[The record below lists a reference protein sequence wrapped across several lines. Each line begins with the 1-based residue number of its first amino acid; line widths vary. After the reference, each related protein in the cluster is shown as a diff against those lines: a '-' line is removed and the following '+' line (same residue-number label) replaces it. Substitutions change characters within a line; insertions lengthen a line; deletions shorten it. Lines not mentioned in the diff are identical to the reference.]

1 MPGGLFWRTFM
12 LIGLLM
18 ALSLTSFVL
27 ALRALEVGPRAEQF
41 ALHLASIVNTTRA
54 AIQHSAPEFRRD
66 LLLDLAQNEAIRV
79 YPLEPDDLVSPL
91 PDTALN
97 RSLVESLRR
106 RLGPETLVGGDV
118 NGITGF
124 WVSFDLDDDRYWV
137 AIARD
142 RFERLP
148 GVEWVFWGT
157 AAVLLSLIGAAMIV
171 ALVNQPLARLGRA
184 ALQLSR
190 GQAPPRLPPSNLR
203 EIRLVNEAFNRMV
216 EDLQRIAAD
225 RALILAGIS
234 HDLRTPLARLALEV
248 ELSPASE
255 DTKAAMASDI
265 AQMDKIVAQFL
276 DYARPRSA
284 EAETVVD
291 LSSVVREQADA
302 VERQGAI
309 VTRNIADNLK
319 VRGHETE
326 LVRAVTNLIENA
338 RKYGHKVE
346 GEPSRIDVWLRRNGG
361 LVIFEV
367 LDKGPGVPPADLER
381 IRRPF
386 TRVNEAR
393 SQASGAGLG
402 LAIVERVVARA
413 GGTFTIANR
422 PTGGLMV
429 SLQLPAA

>member
-27 ALRALEVGPRAEQF
+27 AFRALEVGPRGEQF
-41 ALHLASIVNTTRA
+41 ALHIASIVNTTRA
-54 AIQHSAPEFRRD
+54 AIQHSAPEYRRA
-66 LLLDLAQNEAIRV
+66 LLLELAQNEAIRV
-79 YPLEPDDLVSPL
+79 YPLEPDDVVEPL
-91 PDTALN
+91 PPNALN
-97 RSLVESLRR
+97 DSLLTSLHRR
-106 RLGPETLVGGDV
+106 MPADTLVGGEV
-118 NGITGF
+118 NGISGF
-124 WVSFDLDDDRYWV
+124 WVSFTLDEDRYWV

-203 EIRLVNEAFNRMV
+203 EIRLVNDAFNRMV
-216 EDLQRIAAD
+216 EDLQRIEAD

-255 DTKAAMASDI
+255 ETKQAMSADI
-265 AQMDKIVAQFL
+265 SQMDKIVAQFL
-276 DYARPRSA
+276 DYARPRSVA
-284 EAETVVD
+284 AETVVD
-291 LSSVVREQADA
+291 LSSIVHAQADA

-309 VTRNIADNLK
+309 VKRQIADGLQ

-326 LVRAVTNLIENA
+326 LTRAITNIIDNA
-338 RKYGHKVE
+338 RKYGSAADGVPADIE
-346 GEPSRIDVWLRRNGG
+346 VWLRKSSGQVV
-361 LVIFEV
+361 LEV
-367 LDKGPGVPPADLER
+367 LDKGPGVPAADIER
-381 IRRPF
+381 IKRPF
-386 TRVNEAR
+386 TRANEAR

-402 LAIVERVVARA
+402 LAIVERVVTRA
-413 GGTFTIANR
+413 GGRWSIANR
-422 PTGGLMV
+422 SRGGLAV
-429 SLQLPAA
+429 TLQLPAA